1 MAHGRAGGRWPA
13 RPHSRLGLTPLTGTR
28 GGYLYMHCVRDV
40 FMYYLNSILTNTV
53 KIYLQDFHTVL
64 CSRHKGIAKGG
75 SQGVLLAGEPTK
87 CMHATMSE
95 HVARMDAVACTSR
108 ARARARFYT
117 PKKYHAPQS
126 GESPEVGAPP
136 HGMVRSRCVAQQR
149 SAPCVAALRFC
160 LISISL

>member
-40 FMYYLNSILTNTV
+40 FMYYLNSKLKNTV

-108 ARARARFYT
+108 ARARAPDFTLPRST
-117 PKKYHAPQS
+117 THHR
-126 GESPEVGAPP
+126 VG
-136 HGMVRSRCVAQQR
+136 SRPR
-149 SAPCVAALRFC
+149 SAPHPMVWFGAGALR
-160 LISISL
+160 SAP

>member
-95 HVARMDAVACTSR
+95 HVARMDAVACTC
-108 ARARARFYT
+108 ARQILHSQEVPRTTEWGVARGRRPT
-117 PKKYHAPQS
+117 PWYGSEP
-126 GESPEVGAPP
+126 
-136 HGMVRSRCVAQQR
+136 VRC
-149 SAPCVAALRFC
+149 AALRDSLGRDC
-160 LISISL
+160 MISDLAPK